1 MPVRQKTKQTD
12 PFMHE
17 DHLWDAMCEAQTT
30 LRSVRS
36 PKPSPTRRIGWQS
49 CADTEL
55 ATARF
60 LQQQQPG
67 AWQPQLSAR
76 RSRSPRGPKKMTEK
90 AREMRWTTYMLGK
103 SPNIFSY
110 DEEELR
116 HLLLAKQRASKAVQV
131 YDAFP
136 EEELTHTAYIR
147 KCKYA
152 ERASQICT
160 SAMTER
166 AFWGK
171 EKLHVRPHSPRVSRR
186 CKESCLGVLVRVE
199 SEIFAAFAKLLDRW
213 TPEQLF
219 RAMLRRKKSTLSEEV
234 FVESL
239 RSLEVAPRHISKKM
253 LSRIFYKLTGVGPD
267 QCRIEEMT
275 YDTFLKKMLTVSKNK
290 QPAPAVPHAAPAS
303 QPYSSKSSTLGLE
316 DL

>member
-1 MPVRQKTKQTD
+1 
-12 PFMHE
+12 
-17 DHLWDAMCEAQTT
+17 
-30 LRSVRS
+30 
-36 PKPSPTRRIGWQS
+36 
-49 CADTEL
+49 
-55 ATARF
+55 
-60 LQQQQPG
+60 
-67 AWQPQLSAR
+67 
-76 RSRSPRGPKKMTEK
+76 
-90 AREMRWTTYMLGK
+90 
-103 SPNIFSY
+103 
-110 DEEELR
+110 
-116 HLLLAKQRASKAVQV
+116 LLAKQRASKAVQV

-303 QPYSSKSSTLGLE
+303 QPYSSKRSTLGLA
-316 DL
+316 DLKTSERITTGSAASAPMPLRHITVRLPEVPDDLDDSENYRDGIDIPHRTAVANVAAEEKLRDDVIASVKGRTKLDLAGCCQ